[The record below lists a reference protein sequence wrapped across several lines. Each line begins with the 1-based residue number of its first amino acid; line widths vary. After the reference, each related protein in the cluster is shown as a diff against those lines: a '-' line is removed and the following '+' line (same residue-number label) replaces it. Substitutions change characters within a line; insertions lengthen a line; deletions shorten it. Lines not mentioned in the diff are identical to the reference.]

1 MQCVSKFSDQQKPS
15 LARVDSPE
23 FAPSCDNVV
32 TTPALESY
40 GVGLSDTIRS
50 PYRAELHKYWWA
62 RTVSNRRPLV
72 CKGTGTCAGAFY
84 RVQYIQVSAV
94 SVSDCCRRVHGVR
107 SCLGTMAG
115 HWRTGCSGQATT
127 MGDTVPESCAAA
139 GDYLP
144 PLALSDRQH
153 CRSIDVGGCLQSSAP
168 Q

>member
-1 MQCVSKFSDQQKPS
+1 MHCVSKFSDQQKPS

-40 GVGLSDTIRS
+40 GVRLSDTIRS

-84 RVQYIQVSAV
+84 RVQYIRSAPLPCPIDADVSTV
-94 SVSDCCRRVHGVR
+94 FGPV
-107 SCLGTMAG
+107 LG
-115 HWRTGCSGQATT
+115 HWRVTGPRGVRDRRRRWATRFQNHVRRLVT
-127 MGDTVPESCAAA
+127 TCH
-139 GDYLP
+139 L
-144 PLALSDRQH
+144 
-153 CRSIDVGGCLQSSAP
+153 
-168 Q
+168 